1 MKFNFLIL
9 VSFCILSTQNILSQ
23 ENKSKKDI
31 IVFNDGSIKKGYI
44 DISSIWRNFSLDKRV
59 ELCDKKGN
67 NCEKFKKKEIKGM
80 VKYSD
85 EPFKYLYV
93 IDAPKVR
100 DSLLFKILYSKKGKL
115 PIPGRLIYSGENYD
129 FYYIEAHSSDRY
141 VHSYLSVTKKDSKEI
156 VFSHAYKYSMR
167 KSLKTLYKYFD
178 NCDILEK
185 DSKKK
190 NRYLEENTSF
200 EYYFKIID
208 KCAG

>member
-23 ENKSKKDI
+23 ENNRKKDI
-31 IVFNDGSIKKGYI
+31 IVFNDGTIKKGFI

-59 ELCDKKGN
+59 RLCDKNGN
-67 NCEKFKKKEIKGM
+67 NCEKFKKEEIKGM
-80 VKYSD
+80 VKYGD
-85 EPFKYLYV
+85 KPFKYIYS
-93 IDAPKVR
+93 IDAPKVA
-100 DSLLFKILYSKKGKL
+100 DSLLFKILYPKMRNR

-129 FYYIEAHSSDRY
+129 FYYTEPHSSDRY
-141 VHSYLSVTKKDSKEI
+141 VHSYLNVTKKESKEI
-156 VFSHAYKYSMR
+156 VFSHAYKYNMR
-167 KSLKTLYKYFD
+167 KSLKELYKYFN
-178 NCDILEK
+178 NCDILKK

-208 KCAG
+208 KCSG